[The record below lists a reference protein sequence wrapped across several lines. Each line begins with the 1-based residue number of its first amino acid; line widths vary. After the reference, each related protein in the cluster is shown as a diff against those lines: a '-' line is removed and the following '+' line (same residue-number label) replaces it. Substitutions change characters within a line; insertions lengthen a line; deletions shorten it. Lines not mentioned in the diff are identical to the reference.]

1 MQDTKKAGI
10 SIKPVKNA
18 MVYTDEWMGYVQKY
32 ANEFG
37 FRYNTRNTTKNQR
50 FNLFL
55 QYIVHRLAYTSK
67 SIGLSPQEI
76 FDIYLLWTLLKLLLR

>member
-18 MVYTDEWMGYVQKY
+18 MVYTDEWVGYVQKY
-32 ANEFG
+32 ADEFG
-37 FRYNTRNTTKNQR
+37 FRFNIRIENQR

-55 QYIVHRLAYTSK
+55 QYTDYRLHVMS
-67 SIGLSPQEI
+67 
-76 FDIYLLWTLLKLLLR
+76 W